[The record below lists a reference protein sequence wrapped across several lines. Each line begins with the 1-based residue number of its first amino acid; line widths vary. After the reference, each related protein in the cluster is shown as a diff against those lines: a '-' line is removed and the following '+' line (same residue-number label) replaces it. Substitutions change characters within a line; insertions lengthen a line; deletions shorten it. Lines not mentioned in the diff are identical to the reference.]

1 MTDREGRVSDA
12 DDVYTCERC
21 GKVRPRD
28 WTCECGGEG
37 RGDKAG
43 TELAGWDPAATQT
56 SRPRLRLV
64 QRPTPPDQP
73 A

>member
-1 MTDREGRVSDA
+1 VSEA

-21 GKVRPRD
+21 GKVRPRS
-28 WTCECGGEG
+28 WTCDCGGEG
-37 RGDKAG
+37 KGGEAG
-43 TELAGWDPAATQT
+43 TELAGWDPATTQS

>member
-1 MTDREGRVSDA
+1 VSEAGGSDE
-12 DDVYTCERC
+12 VYTCERC
-21 GKVRPRD
+21 GKVRPKT

-37 RGDKAG
+37 QGG
-43 TELAGWDPAATQT
+43 TPRAELAGWDPATT
-56 SRPRLRLV
+56 ESSRPRLRLV